1 MGTEGVEEGFLHE
14 YILCNLMAIIC
25 VDIATRIR
33 IIQTGDENQ
42 ILIPGSSSCR
52 NLSIFRWRFVKLL
65 FGRFNFLIIHRGGG
79 CQLKS

>member
-1 MGTEGVEEGFLHE
+1 MPIKYELKRSSGWGTEGVEEGFLHE
-14 YILCNLMAIIC
+14 HILCNLMAIIC

-52 NLSIFRWRFVKLL
+52 DLSIFRRRFVKLL
-65 FGRFNFLIIHRGGG
+65 LGDSIF
-79 CQLKS
+79 